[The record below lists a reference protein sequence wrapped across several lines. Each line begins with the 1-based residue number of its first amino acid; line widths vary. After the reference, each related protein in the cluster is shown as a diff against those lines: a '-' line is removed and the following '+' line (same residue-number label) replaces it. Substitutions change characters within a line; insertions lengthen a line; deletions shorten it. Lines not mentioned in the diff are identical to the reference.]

1 MKQDYSVRGKR
12 EINEII
18 EAFTNFTGLEP
29 TPKLRQ
35 RQYANTLNKIL
46 GDKTMDVVHYAI
58 SIQSDMY
65 APKISSPKD
74 LYYKVND
81 VMAYA
86 KRQQNNEGGLVV
98 L

>member
-1 MKQDYSVRGKR
+1 MKQDTTVRGKA
-12 EINEII
+12 EINEVIA
-18 EAFTNFTGLEP
+18 AFTKFTGLEP

-35 RQYANTLNKIL
+35 RQYASTLTKIL
-46 GDKTMDVVHYAI
+46 GDKTMDVVNYAI
-58 SIQSDMY
+58 SIQGDKY
-65 APKISSPKD
+65 APMISSPKD

-86 KRQQNNEGGLVV
+86 KRQQTNEGGLVV